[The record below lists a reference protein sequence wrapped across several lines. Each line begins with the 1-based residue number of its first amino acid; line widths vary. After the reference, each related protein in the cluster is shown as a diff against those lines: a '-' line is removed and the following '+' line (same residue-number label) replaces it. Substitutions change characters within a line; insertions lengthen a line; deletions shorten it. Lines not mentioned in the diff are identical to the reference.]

1 MTNLKLTLT
10 TSLGI
15 AILLLSS
22 PARMQASGDTPIVI
36 KDGSILLR
44 PDGLDAGKIWNLIS
58 KYELRHVNTQGTLTS
73 LKIADGG
80 ADQCAGNP
88 TCGIDTTK
96 SWTIRLVYKLRIVTI
111 SSLSG
116 NKGLRIKFSR
126 KISFDQWTKTGNA
139 DEREFGH
146 GDGLHISSIKVNKG
160 ATSLCAGKGGCEID
174 LDYTYPAP

>member
-1 MTNLKLTLT
+1 MTKLTLT

-22 PARMQASGDTPIVI
+22 PARMQASGDTPIII

-44 PDGLDAGKIWNLIS
+44 PDGLDAGKIWNPIS
-58 KYELRHVNTQGTLTS
+58 KSELRHVNTQGVLTS

-80 ADQCAGNP
+80 ADQCGGNP

-96 SWTIRLVYKLRIVTI
+96 SWTIRLVYNRRSVTI

-116 NKGLRIKFSR
+116 NKGVRIKFSK
-126 KISFDQWTKTGNA
+126 KISFDQWTITGNA

-146 GDGLHISSIKVNKG
+146 LEGLHISSIKVNKG
-160 ATSLCAGKGGCEID
+160 ATSLCSGKGNCEVTLI
-174 LDYTYPAP
+174 YTYPTP